1 MSLRSIRATLAA
13 LAARLLSPALPLS
26 VPISPRSEPIPRPGP
41 RSRPR
46 SRSSARSRSLA
57 VTCAAGCGTT
67 LPVTKLRIAAQS
79 ASAIV
84 TRVRRHH
91 PPVRALRGNLILFAL
106 GHCEICKADHASEY
120 RNSEEYLDHVPTS
133 LAECSC
139 LEPL

>member
-26 VPISPRSEPIPRPGP
+26 VPISPRSDPIPRPGP

-46 SRSSARSRSLA
+46 SRSRSLA